1 MIESAMGTLALV
13 ALLGGEPALVQANWT
28 VDGIDQGQRHT
39 LTVKKS
45 TGRYKVCASRY
56 RQKPRCKTADV
67 VAGKVTT
74 VAVGLD

>member
-1 MIESAMGTLALV
+1 MIESALGTLALV
-13 ALLGGEPALVQANWT
+13 ALLGGEPALVQASWT

-45 TGRYKVCASRY
+45 TGRYKVCASR
-56 RQKPRCKTADV
+56 QNQQPRCKKADV
-67 VAGKVTT
+67 VAGRVTT